1 MRVYWSKAR
10 YYLTFVP
17 SVKFICAPFIKI
29 NNICCTTSGVTTL
42 PLKINRYVIQTNVQY
57 GQNGV
62 NGQPARQHVVVV
74 KLKELES
81 VFCQTEQ
88 EVLPCIV
95 RVKQRRKTRVMRIN
109 AQVRTNVL

>member
-17 SVKFICAPFIKI
+17 SVKFICAPYICFIL
-29 NNICCTTSGVTTL
+29 SGVTTL
-42 PLKINRYVIQTNVQY
+42 PSKINRYVIQTNVQY

-62 NGQPARQHVVVV
+62 NGQPARQHVVVA

-88 EVLPCIV
+88 EVLACIV
-95 RVKQRRKTRVMRIN
+95 RVKQRKKTHVMRIN